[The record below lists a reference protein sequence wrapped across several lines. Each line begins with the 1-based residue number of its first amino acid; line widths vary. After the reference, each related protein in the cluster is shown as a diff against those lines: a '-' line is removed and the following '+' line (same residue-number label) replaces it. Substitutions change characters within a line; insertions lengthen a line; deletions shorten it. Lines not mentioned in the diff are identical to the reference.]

1 MSTRAGNPA
10 GEEPH
15 HDGDMC
21 LVVRHLTPTEAH
33 VQCSF
38 LQSAGIPA
46 QVADVNLV
54 QAHALLSLAVGGA
67 SIRVPE
73 AFLAQAQQLLQA
85 MQHGDFALDDDFD
98 VNQRPD

>member
-1 MSTRAGNPA
+1 MSTRADDSA
-10 GEEPH
+10 GGSPH

-21 LVVRHLTPTEAH
+21 ILVRHLTPTEAH

-38 LQSAGIPA
+38 LQSLGIPA

-54 QAHALLSLAVGGA
+54 QAHELLSLAVGGA

-73 AFLAQAQQLLQA
+73 AFLTQAQQLLKA
-85 MQHGDFALDDDFD
+85 LAHGDFALDDDFD
-98 VNQRPD
+98 VNQKPD